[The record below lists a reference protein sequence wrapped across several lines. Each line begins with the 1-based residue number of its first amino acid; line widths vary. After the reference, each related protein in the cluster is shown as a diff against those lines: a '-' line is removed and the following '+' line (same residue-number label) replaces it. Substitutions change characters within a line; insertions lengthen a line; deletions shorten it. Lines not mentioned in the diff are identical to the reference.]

1 VLSEGSKGNLFPLQI
16 PFLSVNQ
23 SFELITMIILIE
35 RFDILE
41 FVFFE
46 QKQVFKN
53 QKINTQIKIDL

>member
-1 VLSEGSKGNLFPLQI
+1 
-16 PFLSVNQ
+16 
-23 SFELITMIILIE
+23 MIILIE